1 MSFNKPGRLT
11 RDVEVRQTQS
21 GMSVANIGIAVDHG
35 YGDNKGTM
43 FIDCSL
49 WGKQAEGGLIKFLRK
64 GRLIYVE
71 GELGEKEY
79 NGKKSLTLNI
89 SHIDPL
95 FNKNESIDNEING
108 GGQQNNQGY
117 QQPSNNQQA
126 PSNYAQQQA
135 NKAQG
140 MQGQVNNQF
149 AQQNQAPQGFNNQMN
164 NQMRAQPLYNER
176 GEEVDEN
183 GKVIGDIPF

>member
-21 GMSVANIGIAVDHG
+21 GVSVANIGIAVDHG
-35 YGDNKGTM
+35 FGDNKGTM

-108 GGQQNNQGY
+108 GGQQGY
-117 QQPSNNQQA
+117 QQPSNNQQS
-126 PSNYAQQQA
+126 PNPYGQQVAQ
-135 NKAQG
+135 NAQG
-140 MQGQVNNQF
+140 MQGQVNQQLANANQNP
-149 AQQNQAPQGFNNQMN
+149 AMN
-164 NQMRAQPLYNER
+164 GGGA
-176 GEEVDEN
+176 VDD
-183 GKVIGDIPF
+183 DIPFAPFYDGQI

>member
-1 MSFNKPGRLT
+1 MSFSKPGRLI

-35 YGDNKGTM
+35 FGENKGTM

-108 GGQQNNQGY
+108 GQQQNNGY
-117 QQPSNNQQA
+117 QNNQQ
-126 PSNYAQQQA
+126 S
-135 NKAQG
+135 QG
-140 MQGQVNNQF
+140 GQSY
-149 AQQNQAPQGFNNQMN
+149 NQAPQQS
-164 NQMRAQPLYNER
+164 AQPPQNTAMA
-176 GEEVDEN
+176 GGGMGPVDD
-183 GKVIGDIPF
+183 DIPFNRFYDGQL

>member
-108 GGQQNNQGY
+108 GGQQGY

-140 MQGQVNNQF
+140 MQGQVSQQF
-149 AQQNQAPQGFNNQMN
+149 ANANQNPAMN
-164 NQMRAQPLYNER
+164 
-176 GEEVDEN
+176 GGGVVD
-183 GKVIGDIPF
+183 DSIPFTKHFDGVM

>member
-21 GMSVANIGIAVDHG
+21 GVSVANIGIAVDHG

-49 WGKQAEGGLIKFLRK
+49 WGKQAEGGLIKFLKK
-64 GRLIYVE
+64 GRLVYVE

-79 NGKKSLTLNI
+79 NGKKSMTLNI

-95 FNKNESIDNEING
+95 FNKNESIDNEVN
-108 GGQQNNQGY
+108 GGQQGNQGY
-117 QQPSNNQQA
+117 QNNMSQNNQQ
-126 PSNYAQQQA
+126 PNPYAQQVAQ
-135 NKAQG
+135 NAQG

-149 AQQNQAPQGFNNQMN
+149 QQQNQAPTINSNK
-164 NQMRAQPLYNER
+164 LYNAQ
-176 GEEVDEN
+176 GQEVDEN
-183 GKVIGDIPF
+183 GVLIEIPF

>member
-1 MSFNKPGRLT
+1 MSFSKPGRLT

-35 YGDNKGTM
+35 FGDNKGTM

-108 GGQQNNQGY
+108 GQQQNNGY
-117 QQPSNNQQA
+117 QNNQHQAPQQNNNQQ
-126 PSNYAQQQA
+126 
-135 NKAQG
+135 
-140 MQGQVNNQF
+140 
-149 AQQNQAPQGFNNQMN
+149 QGFNNQMS
-164 NQMRAQPLYNER
+164 QAPQTMADAV
-176 GEEVDEN
+176 VDQN
-183 GKVIGDIPF
+183 IPF

>member
-11 RDVEVRQTQS
+11 RDVEVRQTNS

-64 GRLIYVE
+64 GRLVYVE

-108 GGQQNNQGY
+108 GGQQGY
-117 QQPSNNQQA
+117 QQPSSNQNNQGYNNQQA
-126 PSNYAQQQA
+126 Q
-135 NKAQG
+135 
-140 MQGQVNNQF
+140 
-149 AQQNQAPQGFNNQMN
+149 QQNQQSYQQPPQQSQAPQNTAMAGGGMG
-164 NQMRAQPLYNER
+164 P
-176 GEEVDEN
+176 VDD
-183 GKVIGDIPF
+183 DIPFAPFYDGQM

>member
-11 RDVEVRQTQS
+11 RDVEIRQTQS

-35 YGDNKGTM
+35 FGDNKGTM

-64 GRLIYVE
+64 GRLVYVE

-79 NGKKSLTLNI
+79 NGKKSLTLNL

-108 GGQQNNQGY
+108 GGQQGY
-117 QQPSNNQQA
+117 QQPSNNQNNQGY
-126 PSNYAQQQA
+126 NNQQAQQQ
-135 NKAQG
+135 
-140 MQGQVNNQF
+140 NQQSY
-149 AQQNQAPQGFNNQMN
+149 QQQPQQGFNNQMS

-183 GKVIGDIPF
+183 GKVISDIPF

>member
-11 RDVEVRQTQS
+11 RDVEVRQTNS

-35 YGDNKGTM
+35 YGDNKGAM

-108 GGQQNNQGY
+108 GQQNQQQNNQGY

-126 PSNYAQQQA
+126 PNPYAQQVAQ
-135 NKAQG
+135 NAQG
-140 MQGQVNNQF
+140 MQGQVNQQF
-149 AQQNQAPQGFNNQMN
+149 AQQNQSPAMN
-164 NQMRAQPLYNER
+164 GGGAT
-176 GEEVDEN
+176 DD
-183 GKVIGDIPF
+183 DIPFNRFYDGVM

>member
-35 YGDNKGTM
+35 FGDNKGTM

-108 GGQQNNQGY
+108 GGQQGY

-126 PSNYAQQQA
+126 PNPYAQQQA

-140 MQGQVNNQF
+140 MQGQVNQQF
-149 AQQNQAPQGFNNQMN
+149 AQQNQAPQNTAMAGGGMG
-164 NQMRAQPLYNER
+164 P
-176 GEEVDEN
+176 VDD
-183 GKVIGDIPF
+183 DIPFAKHFDGVM

>member
-108 GGQQNNQGY
+108 GGQQQNNQGY
-117 QQPSNNQQA
+117 NNQQ
-126 PSNYAQQQA
+126 S
-135 NKAQG
+135 QG
-140 MQGQVNNQF
+140 GQSY
-149 AQQNQAPQGFNNQMN
+149 NQAPQQ
-164 NQMRAQPLYNER
+164 RPTQPPQNTAMA
-176 GEEVDEN
+176 G
-183 GKVIGDIPF
+183 GGIGPIDDDIPFNRFYDGQM

>member
-1 MSFNKPGRLT
+1 MSFSKPGRLT
-11 RDVEVRQTQS
+11 RDAEVRQTQS

-35 YGDNKGTM
+35 FGDNKGTM

-64 GRLIYVE
+64 GRLVYVE

-108 GGQQNNQGY
+108 GGQQESNQGY
-117 QQPSNNQQA
+117 QQPSQSNQA
-126 PSNYAQQQA
+126 PSPYAQQMAQ
-135 NKAQG
+135 NAQG
-140 MQGQVNNQF
+140 MKDAINNQF
-149 AQQNQAPQGFNNQMN
+149 AQQNQNPAMAGGG
-164 NQMRAQPLYNER
+164 AT
-176 GEEVDEN
+176 DD
-183 GKVIGDIPF
+183 DIPFTRHFDGQF

>member
-1 MSFNKPGRLT
+1 MSFSKPGRLT
-11 RDVEVRQTQS
+11 RDAEVRQTQS

-35 YGDNKGTM
+35 FGDNKGTM

-64 GRLIYVE
+64 GRLVYVE

-108 GGQQNNQGY
+108 GGQQESNQGY
-117 QQPSNNQQA
+117 QQPTQSNQA
-126 PSNYAQQQA
+126 PNPYAATMAQ
-135 NKAQG
+135 NAQG
-140 MQGQVNNQF
+140 MRDTINNQF
-149 AQQNQAPQGFNNQMN
+149 AQKNQNPAMN
-164 NQMRAQPLYNER
+164 GGGAT
-176 GEEVDEN
+176 DD
-183 GKVIGDIPF
+183 DIPFNRFYDGQM

>member
-1 MSFNKPGRLT
+1 MSFSKPGRLT
-11 RDVEVRQTQS
+11 RDAEVRQTQS

-35 YGDNKGTM
+35 FGDNKGTM

-64 GRLIYVE
+64 GRLVYIE

-108 GGQQNNQGY
+108 GGQQQSNQGY
-117 QQPSNNQQA
+117 QQPTQSNQA
-126 PSNYAQQQA
+126 PNPYAATMAQ
-135 NKAQG
+135 NAQG
-140 MQGQVNNQF
+140 MRDTINNQF
-149 AQQNQAPQGFNNQMN
+149 AQKNQNPAMN
-164 NQMRAQPLYNER
+164 GGGAT
-176 GEEVDEN
+176 DD
-183 GKVIGDIPF
+183 DIPFNRFYDGQM

>member
-1 MSFNKPGRLT
+1 MSFSKPGRLT

-35 YGDNKGTM
+35 FGDNKGTM

-108 GGQQNNQGY
+108 GQQQNNGY
-117 QQPSNNQQA
+117 QNNQHQA
-126 PSNYAQQQA
+126 PQQQF
-135 NKAQG
+135 
-140 MQGQVNNQF
+140 NNQMS
-149 AQQNQAPQGFNNQMN
+149 QAPQGYDQ
-164 NQMRAQPLYNER
+164 
-176 GEEVDEN
+176 N
-183 GKVIGDIPF
+183 GAPSVPEDDVPF

>member
-108 GGQQNNQGY
+108 GGQQSY

-126 PSNYAQQQA
+126 PSNYAQQQVA
-135 NKAQG
+135 QNAQG

-149 AQQNQAPQGFNNQMN
+149 AQQNQAPAMN
-164 NQMRAQPLYNER
+164 GGGA
-176 GEEVDEN
+176 VDD
-183 GKVIGDIPF
+183 DIPFNVHFDGQL

>member
-1 MSFNKPGRLT
+1 MSFSKPGRLT
-11 RDVEVRQTQS
+11 RDAEVRQTQS

-35 YGDNKGTM
+35 FGDNKGTM

-64 GRLIYVE
+64 GRLVYVE

-108 GGQQNNQGY
+108 GGQQQGNQGY
-117 QQPSNNQQA
+117 QQPTQSNQA
-126 PSNYAQQQA
+126 PNPYAATMAQ
-135 NKAQG
+135 NAQG
-140 MQGQVNNQF
+140 MKNTIAEQF
-149 AQQNQAPQGFNNQMN
+149 AQKNQNPAMAG
-164 NQMRAQPLYNER
+164 
-176 GEEVDEN
+176 G
-183 GKVIGDIPF
+183 GVIDSDIPF

>member
-35 YGDNKGTM
+35 FGDSKGTM

-89 SHIDPL
+89 THIDPL

-108 GGQQNNQGY
+108 GGQQQNNNYQNNQQNNQNYQNNQAHQQQNNGQQSY
-117 QQPSNNQQA
+117 QQPQQNNNQ
-126 PSNYAQQQA
+126 
-135 NKAQG
+135 
-140 MQGQVNNQF
+140 
-149 AQQNQAPQGFNNQMN
+149 QQNQAPQNTAMAG
-164 NQMRAQPLYNER
+164 
-176 GEEVDEN
+176 G
-183 GKVIGDIPF
+183 GIGPIDDDIPFNRFYDGVM

>member
-1 MSFNKPGRLT
+1 MSFSKPGRLT

-35 YGDNKGTM
+35 FGENKGTM

-108 GGQQNNQGY
+108 GQQQNNGY
-117 QQPSNNQQA
+117 QNNQQ
-126 PSNYAQQQA
+126 S
-135 NKAQG
+135 QG
-140 MQGQVNNQF
+140 GQSY
-149 AQQNQAPQGFNNQMN
+149 NQAPQQFNNQMS
-164 NQMRAQPLYNER
+164 QAPQGYAQPSLNDK
-176 GEEVDEN
+176 GEELDEFGN
-183 GKVIGDIPF
+183 VKDPIPF

>member
-21 GMSVANIGIAVDHG
+21 GVSVANIGIAVDHG

-108 GGQQNNQGY
+108 GGQQGY

-140 MQGQVNNQF
+140 MQGQVNQQF
-149 AQQNQAPQGFNNQMN
+149 AQQNQAPQNTAMAGGGMG
-164 NQMRAQPLYNER
+164 P
-176 GEEVDEN
+176 VDD
-183 GKVIGDIPF
+183 DIPFNRFYDGQL

>member
-11 RDVEVRQTQS
+11 RDVEVRQTNS

-35 YGDNKGTM
+35 FGENKGTM

-108 GGQQNNQGY
+108 GQQQ
-117 QQPSNNQQA
+117 NNQQA
-126 PSNYAQQQA
+126 PNLYAQQVAQ
-135 NKAQG
+135 NAQG
-140 MQGQVNNQF
+140 MQGQVNSQF
-149 AQQNQAPQGFNNQMN
+149 AQQNQAPAMN
-164 NQMRAQPLYNER
+164 GGGAT
-176 GEEVDEN
+176 DD
-183 GKVIGDIPF
+183 DIPFNRFYDGVM

>member
-1 MSFNKPGRLT
+1 MSFNKPVRLT
-11 RDVEVRQTQS
+11 RDVTVNQTQS
-21 GMSVANIGIAVDHG
+21 GKTVANIGIAVDHG

-95 FNKNESIDNEING
+95 FNKNESIDNDING
-108 GGQQNNQGY
+108 GGQQGNP
-117 QQPSNNQQA
+117 QQNNNQQ
-126 PSNYAQQQA
+126 
-135 NKAQG
+135 
-140 MQGQVNNQF
+140 
-149 AQQNQAPQGFNNQMN
+149 QGFNNQMS
-164 NQMRAQPLYNER
+164 QAPQTMADAV
-176 GEEVDEN
+176 VDQN
-183 GKVIGDIPF
+183 IPF

>member
-49 WGKQAEGGLIKFLRK
+49 WGKPAEGGLIKFLRK

-108 GGQQNNQGY
+108 GGQQGY
-117 QQPSNNQQA
+117 QQSSNNQQA

-149 AQQNQAPQGFNNQMN
+149 AQQNQAPAMN
-164 NQMRAQPLYNER
+164 GGGAT
-176 GEEVDEN
+176 DD
-183 GKVIGDIPF
+183 DIPFTKHFDGVM